1 VLLFASLLVN
11 GIPAGVVYA
20 LIALQ
25 DLETTMIM
33 PRRVLRMVLLLMLVW
48 GDRSYAQ
55 IPGFSVDVTWA
66 GSKACFDPQS
76 PPFALSGIPSG
87 TRQLR
92 FTMTD
97 LDAPNFVHGGGSV
110 AYDGQRLIPRG
121 AFSYRGPCPPQGQH
135 RYQWRVDAE
144 DAAGHTL
151 ATAVITKK
159 FPPE

>member
-1 VLLFASLLVN
+1 
-11 GIPAGVVYA
+11 
-20 LIALQ
+20 
-25 DLETTMIM
+25 M
-33 PRRVLRMVLLLMLVW
+33 PRRVLVMAVLLIPVC
-48 GDRSYAQ
+48 GGHPDAQ
-55 IPGFSVDVTWA
+55 VPDFSVDVTWA

-76 PPFALSGIPSG
+76 PPFTLSGIPPG

-92 FTMTD
+92 FAMTD

-110 AYDGQRLIPRG
+110 AYSGQHLIPRG

-144 DAAGHTL
+144 DVAGHTL
-151 ATAVITKK
+151 ATAVTTTK